1 MSIQVLEDLEVL
13 VNLLTTR
20 ACEAELQ
27 AQQLQQSVTSLQT
40 ACDRTNKEHAAA
52 SQARQALESDA
63 VKHKKVLCCLW
74 PHFRHTNTGCCS
86 QVHAVTAV

>member
-20 ACEAELQ
+20 ACEAELR

-63 VKHKKVLCCLW
+63 VKHKKVLFVASFQTHQHWLL
-74 PHFRHTNTGCCS
+74 
-86 QVHAVTAV
+86 